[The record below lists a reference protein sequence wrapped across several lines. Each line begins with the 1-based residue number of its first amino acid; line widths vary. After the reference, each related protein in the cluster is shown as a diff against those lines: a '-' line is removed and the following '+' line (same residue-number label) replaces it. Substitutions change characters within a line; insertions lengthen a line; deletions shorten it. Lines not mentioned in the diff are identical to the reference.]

1 MLGAV
6 GLDEL
11 VLDDPV
17 HLALQLQRLV
27 LDRRD
32 AVLPH
37 VERPLLERRE
47 ALCVGVAQ
55 RPVQVLALDVERADL
70 AAVGQPHPP
79 AAGDVVADLPD
90 GADRVLQ
97 RHVPEHDALVLEHA
111 QHHRGGAHLEEG
123 GVLAHVGV
131 AHDDVQPAVALGVG
145 VGLVAG
151 VDDRTAAGGRRRH
164 ALPDVLGP
172 LGQAVH
178 RAPGRL
184 QHLACAGVDLAG
196 HEERDEHVG
205 VVGQVVAPAG
215 QVVLVAAVAVA
226 GRVRVVLEQVDDAA
240 DALLP
245 EALLGG
251 AEELLE
257 DALAGLVVHDEVVD
271 GVALGRRVL
280 GMRTDVEV
288 QTGAVGQEHVGAPA
302 PADHPAEQVA
312 GDLVGAEAA
321 LAPQRARHPVL
332 VLEPEDAPLHRPS
345 PYPPP
350 LPDQWPAPRHY
361 PGRREFLRPADP
373 DGATDDRRRR
383 LHGQGRGRPS
393 GRRGHRVGA
402 TRWCG
407 RALPV
412 RSRARLRARVRAGR
426 GPGAPGRHR
435 AARRGDRRR

>member
-1 MLGAV
+1 MTQS
-6 GLDEL
+6 
-11 VLDDPV
+11 

-27 LDRRD
+27 LDGRD

-47 ALCVGVAQ
+47 ALGVGVAQ
-55 RPVQVLALDVERADL
+55 GPVQVLTLDVERADL

-97 RHVPEHDALVLEHA
+97 GHVPEHDALVLEHA

-123 GVLAHVGV
+123 GVLAHVRV
-131 AHDDVQPAVALGVG
+131 ADDHVQPAVALGVG

-151 VDDRTAAGGRRRH
+151 VDDRAAAGGRRRH

-172 LGQAVH
+172 LGEAVH

-184 QHLACAGVDLAG
+184 QHLARPGVDLAG
-196 HEERDEHVG
+196 DEERDEHVG

-251 AEELLE
+251 AEELLQ

-271 GVALGRRVL
+271 GVALRRGVL
-280 GMRTDVEV
+280 GMRADVEV
-288 QTGAVGQEHVGAPA
+288 QPGAVGQEHVGAATPA
-302 PADHPAEQVA
+302 HDPPEEVA
-312 GDLVGAEAA
+312 GDLVGAEPA
-321 LAPQRARHPVL
+321 LTPEGARDAVL

-345 PYPPP
+345 PYPQP
-350 LPDQWPAPRHY
+350 LPDQRPAPRHY
-361 PGRREFLRPADP
+361 PGRRELRSPS
-373 DGATDDRRRR
+373 
-383 LHGQGRGRPS
+383 PS
-393 GRRGHRVGA
+393 G
-402 TRWCG
+402 WC
-407 RALPV
+407 
-412 RSRARLRARVRAGR
+412 
-426 GPGAPGRHR
+426 
-435 AARRGDRRR
+435 D